1 MRVSKA
7 IREYVESEIYAKY
20 HEASKE
26 IGKEY
31 YDQKQQAQEMVE
43 EIMHEASDKAM
54 QYLKDLGYE
63 ISMGY
68 RDNGIFHISG
78 SFHKPI
84 ESEINSKRTELI
96 SKSREKARKV
106 LFDLEMGDADK
117 KQLKDILDNL
127 TID

>member
-1 MRVSKA
+1 MRVTKA
-7 IREYVESEIYAKY
+7 IREYVEDEIYKKY
-20 HEASKE
+20 REASEE

-31 YDQKQQAQEMVE
+31 CEDKKQAQEMVE
-43 EIMHEASDKAM
+43 EIMHEASDKAV
-54 QYLKDLGYE
+54 QYLKDLGYV

-84 ESEINSKRTELI
+84 ESEINGKRTDLI
-96 SKSREKARKV
+96 SKAREKARKV

>member
-1 MRVSKA
+1 MRVTKA

-20 HEASKE
+20 REAAGQ

-31 YDQKQQAQEMVE
+31 FDQKNQAQEMVE

-63 ISMGY
+63 VSTGY
-68 RDNGIFHISG
+68 RGNGIFHISG
-78 SFHKPI
+78 SFCKPI
-84 ESEINSKRTELI
+84 ESEIYAKRNDLT
-96 SKSREKARKV
+96 SRSREKARKV

>member
-7 IREYVESEIYAKY
+7 IREYVESEIYNKY
-20 HEASKE
+20 REASEE

-31 YDQKQQAQEMVE
+31 FDQKNQAKEMVE

-68 RDNGIFHISG
+68 RDNGIFHVSG
-78 SFHKPI
+78 SFQKPI
-84 ESEINSKRTELI
+84 ESEIHAKRQELM

-117 KQLKDILDNL
+117 QQLKDILDNL